1 MNKNTKNIFIAF
13 IIGSSWLSVVLWF
26 KWFQDYKND
35 DKFDENNCVKKILNL
50 DLYYFYTIFAPVY
63 IGFMCSCAI
72 MISIYFK
79 YSIRKSFFI
88 ISLISPLLVYIAI
101 NLCNVYNWTNERY
114 REQLLRLFI
123 FHSLLYNIINVTIYK
138 MLVN

>member
-63 IGFMCSCAI
+63 IGFMCSCAVLI
-72 MISIYFK
+72 NIYFK

-88 ISLISPLLVYIAI
+88 ISLISPVLVYILNI
-101 NLCNVYNWTNERY
+101 
-114 REQLLRLFI
+114 QLEKVFL
-123 FHSLLYNIINVTIYK
+123 
-138 MLVN
+138 